1 LLKEFWERFYG
12 STEYEIFFSR
22 SVLHFILNG
31 FFDSELLR
39 REINAELKE
48 VEDPITR
55 SIRTVLYEWFILD
68 DDEFTS
74 ISRTVLNYI
83 REGKIHINLYP
94 GMFSLFS
101 HFSQQALIKEDICS
115 LVELFKGGLSKA
127 YESMSTSYDGT
138 QPLSVSDILVEGKLS
153 EEYVEIKKLT
163 EQYINGIEEKWLEK
177 KAEDIFELLP
187 KDIEG
192 FSEHLLREREHY
204 WSKPVFKYY
213 PMENLFEKLKQ
224 GNNKTRANF
233 RNLLY
238 RRYRDIR
245 GVQEVLSEDADSL
258 RKLSELIKSYT
269 REREQNLSTILLRK
283 IADAAQECYEIL
295 TKRPT

>member
-1 LLKEFWERFYG
+1 
-12 STEYEIFFSR
+12 
-22 SVLHFILNG
+22 LNG
-31 FFDSELLR
+31 FFHLELLG

-55 SIRTVLYEWFILD
+55 SIRTILYEWFNLD

-74 ISRTVLNYI
+74 LSKNVLNFI

-101 HFSQQALIKEDICS
+101 HFSQQALIKEDTGS
-115 LVELFKGGLSKA
+115 LVELFKEGLSKA
-127 YESMSTSYDGT
+127 YESMLASYDGT
-138 QPLSVSDILVEGKLS
+138 QSLSVSNILVEGKPS
-153 EEYVEIKKLT
+153 EEYIEIKRLT
-163 EQYINGIEEKWLEK
+163 EQYINGIEEKWFK
-177 KAEDIFELLP
+177 KNVQDIFELLP

-192 FSEHLLREREHY
+192 FSGRLLREKEHY

-213 PMENLFEKLKQ
+213 SMENLFEKLKQ
-224 GNNKTRANF
+224 GNNRTRVNF

-245 GVQEVLSEDADSL
+245 GIQEVLSEDADSL

-269 REREQNLSTILLRK
+269 REREQNLSTLLLKK
-283 IADAAQECYEIL
+283 IGDAAQECCEIL
-295 TKRPT
+295 SERPTQPKA